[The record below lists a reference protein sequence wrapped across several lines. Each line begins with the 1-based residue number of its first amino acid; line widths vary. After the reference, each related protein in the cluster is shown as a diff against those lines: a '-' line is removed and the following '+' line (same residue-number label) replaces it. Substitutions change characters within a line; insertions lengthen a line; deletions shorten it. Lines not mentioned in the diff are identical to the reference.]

1 MRTSLRLL
9 VVASCLALPGLAR
22 AQEDAEL
29 TPEKVAAIR
38 RDEQQALSKVDA
50 EYGNRKPSEMS
61 QEERREAIQ
70 KQAAAT
76 ASAMEK
82 HGVSA
87 KDYARYTAR
96 MTPEDNARAK
106 AEEKRLEA
114 QAAQAA
120 AAAKKPA
127 EEEEVPI
134 QQGFSEEDPVELE
147 AEEGAEP
154 VVDVGVPREAE
165 TEAGAVP
172 VEGMDAAEEK
182 PAKRAAAARS
192 SSGVVMKKKKRSN
205 R

>member
-1 MRTSLRLL
+1 MRTRLRLL
-9 VVASCLALPGLAR
+9 VVASCLALPGAAL

-29 TPEKVAAIR
+29 SPEKVAAIR
-38 RDEQQALSKVDA
+38 RDEQQALSKVDE

-61 QEERREAIQ
+61 PDERREAIQ
-70 KQAAAT
+70 KQSAAS

-114 QAAQAA
+114 EAAKA
-120 AAAKKPA
+120 AAAKKAPA
-127 EEEEVPI
+127 EEEVHV
-134 QQGFSEEDPVELE
+134 QQGFSDENPVELE

-154 VVDVGVPREAE
+154 VVDVGVPADAQA
-165 TEAGAVP
+165 EAGADSVP
-172 VEGMDAAEEK
+172 VESMGAAEQK
-182 PAKRAAAARS
+182 PAKRS
-192 SSGVVMKKKKRSN
+192 SSGVVVKKKRSS

>member
-1 MRTSLRLL
+1 MPTRLSLL
-9 VVASCLALPGLAR
+9 VVASCLALPGLAL

-38 RDEQQALSKVDA
+38 RDEQQAAAKVNA

-61 QEERREAIQ
+61 QEERRQAIQ
-70 KQAAAT
+70 KQEAASAAT
-76 ASAMEK
+76 LDK

-96 MTPEDNARAK
+96 MTPDDNERAK
-106 AEEKRLEA
+106 AEEKRLED

-120 AAAKKPA
+120 AQKQKPA
-127 EEEEVPI
+127 EDEEVHV
-134 QQGFSEEDPVELE
+134 QQGFSDEDPVELE

-154 VVDVGVPREAE
+154 VVDVGVPGEAQA
-165 TEAGAVP
+165 EAAP
-172 VEGMDAAEEK
+172 VEGMGAAEAK
-182 PAKRAAAARS
+182 PAKRAAARS
-192 SSGVVMKKKKRSN
+192 SSGVVVKKKKRSS

>member
-1 MRTSLRLL
+1 MRTPLRLL

-38 RDEQQALSKVDA
+38 RDEQQAMSKVDA

-70 KQAAAT
+70 KQEAAS

-120 AAAKKPA
+120 AAKKPA
-127 EEEEVPI
+127 EEEEVHV
-134 QQGFSEEDPVELE
+134 QQGFSDKDPVELE

-154 VVDVGVPREAE
+154 VVDVGVPGEGQA
-165 TEAGAVP
+165 EAGSVP
-172 VEGMDAAEEK
+172 VEGLGAGEGK
-182 PAKRAAAARS
+182 PAKRT
-192 SSGVVMKKKKRSN
+192 KKRSS

>member
-1 MRTSLRLL
+1 MRTPLRLL
-9 VVASCLALPGLAR
+9 VVASCLALPGVAL

-29 TPEKVAAIR
+29 SPEKVAAIR

-70 KQAAAT
+70 KQAAAS

-120 AAAKKPA
+120 QAAAAKKPA
-127 EEEEVPI
+127 EEQEVHV
-134 QQGFSEEDPVELE
+134 QQGFSEQDPVELE

-154 VVDVGVPREAE
+154 VVDVGVPGEGQAKAE
-165 TEAGAVP
+165 SVP
-172 VEGMDAAEEK
+172 VEGMGAAEEK
-182 PAKRAAAARS
+182 PARRS
-192 SSGVVMKKKKRSN
+192 SSGVVKKKKRSS